1 MRHINKG
8 NTIKRCTGCLTD
20 LTIKETGSGIGNCY
34 ASNYKKKNYRCNTC
48 KITYATS
55 KKSKLRKEKT
65 VGSPIHLADLA
76 KGARARARKYDLPF
90 NLKAKDLREI
100 ITTRCPVFG
109 FKFEIN
115 KQDTTNNW
123 QNSPTIDK
131 IIPAKG
137 YVKDNIIIVSMLA
150 NTIKSCAN
158 PDQILKVGNY
168 YKKLYKEKGIKDET
182 N

>member
-20 LTIKETGSGIGNCY
+20 LTIKETGSDIGNCY
-34 ASNYKKKNYRCNTC
+34 ASNYKNTIYKCNTC
-48 KITYATS
+48 FIIFATS

-100 ITTRCPVFG
+100 ITARCPIFG

-115 KQDTTNNW
+115 KQNTKNNW
-123 QNSPTIDK
+123 RNSPSLDRIVPD
-131 IIPAKG
+131 KG
-137 YVKDNIIIVSMLA
+137 YVKDNIIIVSLMA
-150 NTIKSCAN
+150 NSIKNQAT
-158 PDQILKVGNY
+158 PKEIQKVATF
-168 YKKLYKEKGIKDET
+168 YKKLYNKKGITYET
-182 N
+182 Y